1 MSVAGIGGPGGWD
14 EIRGLLIWIRI
25 GVLILIVGGL
35 FAWSQLG
42 GLPDR
47 VAERVSSDNSGSYA
61 DSQIDAVDSRLTELS
76 QKLDRICAILA
87 SPSPAPPR
95 AQRHFDVVPRVPVT
109 FAE

>member
-47 VAERVSSDNSGSYA
+47 VAERVPSDFSGTNA
-61 DSQIDAVDSRLTELS
+61 DAQIDAVN
-76 QKLDRICAILA
+76 QKLDRICAFLGMQSAAPADDPCGIT
-87 SPSPAPPR
+87 SP
-95 AQRHFDVVPRVPVT
+95 
-109 FAE
+109 

>member
-42 GLPDR
+42 ALPDR
-47 VAERVSSDNSGSYA
+47 VAERVPSDFSEPSFSS
-61 DSQIDAVDSRLTELS
+61 SQTRCVYDCISSSRECTG
-76 QKLDRICAILA
+76 
-87 SPSPAPPR
+87 
-95 AQRHFDVVPRVPVT
+95 T
-109 FAE
+109 

>member
-25 GVLILIVGGL
+25 GILILIVGGL

-42 GLPDR
+42 DLPDR
-47 VAERVSSDNSGSYA
+47 VAERVPSDFSGTNA
-61 DSQIDAVDSRLTELS
+61 DAQIDAVN

-87 SPSPAPPR
+87 SPSPAPVDDPCR
-95 AQRHFDVVPRVPVT
+95 ITSP
-109 FAE
+109 